1 MLLIQFILA
10 ISVMLLSFALGYE
23 MTEGGWQLTRLSPM
37 FDMKPFTCR
46 LCLSTHI
53 TWIAETCLALL
64 FASWP
69 LFAFGIACAAA
80 VYYAI
85 WHDTKEK
92 TIIIG

>member
-1 MLLIQFILA
+1 MLLIEFILA
-10 ISVMLLSFALGYE
+10 IAVMLLSFVLGYE
-23 MTEGGWQLTRLSPM
+23 LTEGRLPLREISPM
-37 FDMKPFTCR
+37 FDMKPFSCR

-53 TWIAETCLALL
+53 TWIAETCLAIL

-69 LFAFGIACAAA
+69 LFAFGLACAAA

-92 TIIIG
+92 TIM